1 MTTGGFPH
9 SDIHGST
16 LVRQLPVA
24 FRSLQRPSSVLDA
37 KASTVGTL

>member
-9 SDIHGST
+9 SDICGSMFE
-16 LVRQLPVA
+16 RQLPAA